1 MPRLSIE
8 AILALIGLVIT
19 VPGAWFAYLQCR
31 SLRQARRTAQLPI
44 WLTDGPINHYTD
56 HMHYQRGPAKLQHM
70 NQNITREFDTRY
82 EVGVLIVRAKGR

>member
-44 WLTDGPINHYTD
+44 WLTDGPTNHYTD
-56 HMHYQRGPAKLQHM
+56 HMHYQV
-70 NQNITREFDTRY
+70 NIMM
-82 EVGVLIVRAKGR
+82 VRAQWQWHSSNRSARYMSQLSLSVP